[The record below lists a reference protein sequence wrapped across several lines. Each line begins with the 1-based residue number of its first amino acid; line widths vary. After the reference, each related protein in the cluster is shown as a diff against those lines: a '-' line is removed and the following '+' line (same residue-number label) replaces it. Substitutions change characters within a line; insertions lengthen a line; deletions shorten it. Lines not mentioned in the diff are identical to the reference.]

1 MKKNKKALMG
11 MLVAMVLSMGA
22 MGGYNSNIESVS
34 TQQVAVSCASVAGSS
49 EGAKAGAFGVAAA
62 AAGYGAEHFYYG
74 AIIAGTTGAGA
85 PVAVAGALLGT
96 ICTL

>member
-1 MKKNKKALMG
+1 MG

-62 AAGYGAEHFYYG
+62 AATVGGIVSGVGVSMIKTSVPASMTPLGWYGVA
-74 AIIAGTTGAGA
+74 AG
-85 PVAVAGALLGT
+85 LIL
-96 ICTL
+96 

>member
-34 TQQVAVSCASVAGSS
+34 TQQVAV
-49 EGAKAGAFGVAAA
+49 
-62 AAGYGAEHFYYG
+62 
-74 AIIAGTTGAGA
+74 
-85 PVAVAGALLGT
+85 PVHL
-96 ICTL
+96 